1 MHRGPQ
7 QVLEIL
13 LAFSLAAVPAISAG
27 NRAASLPQGAGLA
40 AKYRGDAGIEAD
52 PAVVFVENFEVDE
65 IEDFRARWS
74 HINNKA
80 GKALAVTRDAP
91 EGSRGTRSLRMTAT
105 RGENEGGHLYRLL
118 QPGYQRLFLRFYVRF
133 AEDNGYN
140 HHFVSLGGEIDPAPY
155 PIGRAGRRAVN
166 RWNSGI
172 EPAGTWSQTSPR
184 THFPPP
190 GIWQFYTYWPDMRS
204 FQNEDGSGT
213 VFYGNE
219 FTPEKPVPA
228 ERGRWIA
235 VEVMVKMNSS
245 PEASDGEQA
254 FWIDGRLAGH
264 FGPGTLRGRWSR
276 ALFRRDAGGEP
287 FEGFRWRDDERVSI
301 NKLWLSHYV
310 SEAAFKRTDAWAA
323 RNPEA
328 KVNRG
333 SATVWFDDL
342 VVATEYI
349 GPLGR

>member
-1 MHRGPQ
+1 MR
-7 QVLEIL
+7 
-13 LAFSLAAVPAISAG
+13 SLAVFLASVLPACPGSAAQE
-27 NRAASLPQGAGLA
+27 RLPQGPGLA
-40 AKYRGDAGIEAD
+40 ARYPGDVGIRVH
-52 PAVVFVENFEVDE
+52 PAVVFAEDFELEEVEG
-65 IEDFRARWS
+65 FRARWS

-80 GKALAVTRDAP
+80 GRALALARDVP
-91 EGSRGTRSLRMTAT
+91 EASRGKRSLKMTAT
-105 RGENEGGHLYRLL
+105 RGENEGGHLYRRFP
-118 QPGYQRLFLRFYVRF
+118 PGHMRLFLRFYVKF

-155 PIGRAGRRAVN
+155 PVGRAGLRAVN

-172 EPAGTWSQTSPR
+172 EPAGIWSQTSPR
-184 THFPPP
+184 TRFAPP

-219 FTPEKPVPA
+219 FTPAKPVPA

-264 FGPGTLRGRWSR
+264 FGPGTMKGRWSR
-276 ALFRRDAGGEP
+276 ALFRRDENGES

-310 SEAAFKRTDAWAA
+310 SEAAFKRTDAWVAG
-323 RNPEA
+323 NPEA
-328 KVNRG
+328 KVNTT

-349 GPLGR
+349 GPLAK